1 MKKKNVQVVDE
12 LNAVKARQRD
22 EEIAEHG
29 KAISYL
35 VIERNRKKYTR
46 KRKHKNKD
54 DYEV

>member
-12 LNAVKARQRD
+12 LNVVKARQRD

-35 VIERNRKKYTR
+35 VVERNRKKYTR
-46 KRKHKNKD
+46 KRKHKNKG